1 MFDMKK
7 NFGRKIAILTVAG
20 LFMSGISSTTMV
32 LAAEDQLGALGAK
45 TDQDYTLEEMLLYA
59 MEDEYLA
66 QAEYEKIMETY
77 GVIKPYSNIS
87 KAEATHIELLEPLFE
102 QYEVTV
108 PEKDWD
114 SYVVLPDTL
123 QETYE
128 IGVEAELNN
137 IAMYESFLEEE
148 LPDEVRTVFEALKN
162 ASEKHLQAF
171 QRKVDGVV
179 GNGTGTGTGT
189 GNGNGQRNNSSKGYC
204 NTLQQNCIY
213 N

>member
-1 MFDMKK
+1 MKK

-45 TDQDYTLEEMLLYA
+45 ADQDYTLEEMLLYA
-59 MEDEYLA
+59 IEDEYLA
-66 QAEYEKIMETY
+66 QTEYEKIMETY

-87 KAEATHIELLEPLFE
+87 KAEATHIELLELLFG

-108 PEKDWD
+108 PEIDWD
-114 SYVVLPDTL
+114 SYIVLPDTL
-123 QETYE
+123 QENYVM
-128 IGVEAELNN
+128 GVEAELNN
-137 IAMYESFLEEE
+137 IAMYERFLEEE

-179 GNGTGTGTGT
+179 GNGTGN
-189 GNGNGQRNNSSKGYC
+189 GNGNGQRNNTSKGNC
-204 NTLQQNCIY
+204 NTMQQSCIY

>member
-1 MFDMKK
+1 MLDMKK
-7 NFGRKIAILTVAG
+7 NFGRKFAILTVAG

-45 TDQDYTLEEMLLYA
+45 ADQNYTLEEMLRYA

-66 QAEYEKIMETY
+66 QTEYEKIMETY

-87 KAEATHIELLEPLFE
+87 KAEAKHIDLLEPLFG
-102 QYEVTV
+102 QYEVAV
-108 PEKDWD
+108 PEIDWD
-114 SYVVLPDTL
+114 NYIVLPDTL
-123 QETYE
+123 QENYVM
-128 IGVEAELNN
+128 GVEAELNN

-171 QRKVDGVV
+171 QRNVDGVV
-179 GNGTGTGTGT
+179 
-189 GNGNGQRNNSSKGYC
+189 GNGNGQRNNTSKGNC
-204 NTLQQNCIY
+204 NTMQQSCIY